1 MVLDHV
7 RKQIAEKLYP
17 EITDEVLLAA
27 KYNTYQV
34 NERVREY
41 AENSIF
47 GFDFDPDLKKAAR
60 MNMVMAGDGHAN
72 IFHVNSLAYL
82 TGSILPKLK
91 RLKKQSIGV

>member
-34 NERVREY
+34 NERVQ
-41 AENSIF
+41 
-47 GFDFDPDLKKAAR
+47 
-60 MNMVMAGDGHAN
+60 NMPKTAFSV
-72 IFHVNSLAYL
+72 L
-82 TGSILPKLK
+82 ILI
-91 RLKKQSIGV
+91 RI